1 MIYSL
6 SQLYDPANLETLF
19 NKDKKRRTMNYD
31 KSSKNLPNGEAKSD
45 AATSFWNDH
54 IMERFVK
61 ANLFIIC
68 CVAAGLLLIVYLGAF
83 SCEVSWILEARGD
96 LPYSA
101 YILCT
106 QYFVVFVATTI
117 LIHGLVTGLPFGLFA
132 WSVVIGVLSIP
143 ELIFV
148 MIMTT
153 QHWGLQSIH
162 GLTELV
168 AYLLR
173 LLINCFSL
181 ICVIPTGLKWRREAQ
196 VLMQLQDL
204 AARLQLQTPPPS
216 IPIVQD
222 DSRRTS
228 KRLES
233 QQQYAF
239 ENVGFQV
246 NETANNNDVLR
257 PQSQNLSLY
266 GSQNEFNASMFTMP
280 FIPLPPPSNDSN
292 GINGNKAQSLMDLRC
307 TLPGLYNPRYVLEN
321 SDEKNGKYFNIT
333 IDDLKNNLQDTHRPP
348 SLPNDPIYC
357 SIDAP
362 QSSSPMQTNHLKERQ
377 REPLALPSHQQVQ
390 HRQIPKLSRNCISLE
405 NLEGITKV
413 QNELQNYNQ
422 QQQYYLAMLGYLQ
435 HQQLQQEQQKMYSN
449 NMGKIYRRPGSQDNS
464 VDGGAT
470 NGNPMPG
477 QQQQQQIYRRNSQQL
492 QYYGG
497 FGYVNYTNPYV
508 TANSKLSLG
517 NESDDYRKYRDVAL

>member
-1 MIYSL
+1 
-6 SQLYDPANLETLF
+6 
-19 NKDKKRRTMNYD
+19 MNYD
-31 KSSKNLPNGEAKSD
+31 KPSKNLSNGETKGCTASN
-45 AATSFWNDH
+45 FWNDR

-222 DSRRTS
+222 DSRRAS
-228 KRLES
+228 KRLENQ

-246 NETANNNDVLR
+246 NEPANTNEVHC

-266 GSQNEFNASMFTMP
+266 GSQNEFNASMFTVP
-280 FIPLPPPSNDSN
+280 FIPLPPPSHDSN
-292 GINGNKAQSLMDLRC
+292 GVNGNKAQSLMDLRC

-333 IDDLKNNLQDTHRPP
+333 IDDLKNSLQDTHRPA
-348 SLPNDPIYC
+348 SLSNDPIYC

-362 QSSSPMQTNHLKERQ
+362 QSSSSPMQNNHLKERQ
-377 REPLALPSHQQVQ
+377 RESLALPNQQQCQ
-390 HRQIPKLSRNCISLE
+390 HKQIPKLSRNCISLE

-435 HQQLQQEQQKMYSN
+435 HQQLQEQQKVYS
-449 NMGKIYRRPGSQDNS
+449 NMGKIYRRPGNQDNS
-464 VDGGAT
+464 IEASS
-470 NGNPMPG
+470 NGNSIPG
-477 QQQQQQIYRRNSQQL
+477 QQLYRRNSQQL

-497 FGYVNYTNPYV
+497 FGYVNYTNPYI